1 MKEPNH
7 SSRGRHNIRYWQ
19 WHTRYFRI
27 SKLTFYVLGAIVN
40 YASHIMCV
48 TVNYLASNRPFNFT
62 AYCRHDIQVTEIV
75 LFLRSLFYEHES
87 FRVNT
92 DIFREIYHI
101 WKISEPQSC
110 FVTFQRCLISLL

>member
-48 TVNYLASNRPFNFT
+48 AVNYLASNRPFNFT

-75 LFLRSLFYEHES
+75 LFLRSLFTS
-87 FRVNT
+87 MKV
-92 DIFREIYHI
+92 
-101 WKISEPQSC
+101 
-110 FVTFQRCLISLL
+110 FQLMFTPVFSGKSTTYGKYRNHNHALLRSNVA